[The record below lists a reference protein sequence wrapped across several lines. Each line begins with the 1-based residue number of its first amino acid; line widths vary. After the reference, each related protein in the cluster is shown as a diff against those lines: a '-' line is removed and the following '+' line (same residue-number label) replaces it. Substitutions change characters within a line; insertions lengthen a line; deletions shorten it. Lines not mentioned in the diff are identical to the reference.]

1 MDNYSF
7 QNGDVEI
14 YLQDGVVWVVFAE
27 NARINAEKAITIVS
41 ERLKVCNGK
50 SYPTLADCRKGSNM
64 DQASRVIFA
73 SEDAV
78 KNVMAGALLIDNAI
92 QRMLIN
98 AYLWFGSPKVPNQV
112 FTSEKKALDWLQLYK
127 YSLN

>member
-1 MDNYSF
+1 MKNYSF
-7 QNGDVEI
+7 KNENVEI
-14 YLQDGVVWVVFAE
+14 YLDEGVVFVVFAE
-27 NARINAEKAITIVS
+27 NARITAEKANIIVS
-41 ERLKVCNGK
+41 ERLKVCNGR

-64 DQASRVIFA
+64 DQASRAIFA

-78 KNVMAGALLIDNAI
+78 KNVVAGALLIDNAI

-112 FTSEKKALDWLQLYK
+112 FTSERKALEWLQLFK